1 MSPTTS
7 ILVFRIFLLRKAKC
21 YCGGSSKQ
29 LDILTTPTDS
39 ICDQTDEE
47 IAKLDE
53 VERPTVREGKLR
65 HILRLTDLRGK
76 AAKGRERVC
85 QTHHSGLAGSCLVDR
100 ARSVDV

>member
-1 MSPTTS
+1 MFSA
-7 ILVFRIFLLRKAKC
+7 FFLLRKPKR

-29 LDILTTPTDS
+29 LAILTTPTDS
-39 ICDQTDEE
+39 ICGQTDEE

-65 HILRLTDLRGK
+65 HCILRLTDLRGK

-100 ARSVDV
+100 APSVDV